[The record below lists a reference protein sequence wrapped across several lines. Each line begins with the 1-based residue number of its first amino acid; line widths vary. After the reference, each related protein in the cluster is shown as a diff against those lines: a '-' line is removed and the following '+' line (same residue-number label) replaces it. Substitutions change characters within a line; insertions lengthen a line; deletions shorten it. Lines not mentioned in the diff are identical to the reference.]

1 MKRILVPTDFS
12 VTARQALIYAQ
23 KWAVPHE
30 GASIHVVHM
39 YTPAVEAE
47 YPNVVPPIPEYV
59 QMRENQL
66 TDFVEECKA
75 ECAPELD
82 RNVPI
87 TKEMIIGFPADEIV
101 KLSENCDL
109 IVMGTKGQTD
119 LLDRWFGSVSSN
131 VAKRAKCPTVLVP
144 KGVSFKEIKQ
154 IVYAVN
160 YESAEKEAIEQLL
173 AINKDLEANV
183 HFLHVAEEEDKEA
196 FTKTK
201 AELFEG
207 LFEEGVPEFSF
218 TMEEVPGD
226 DISETIS
233 NYAVEHGID
242 LVVMATPQRSF
253 WERFFHKSQSRK
265 MALTTKLPLMIYH
278 ISG

>member
-30 GASIHVVHM
+30 GASIHVVHL

-59 QMRENQL
+59 RMREKQL
-66 TDFVEECKA
+66 TEFVDECKA
-75 ECAPELD
+75 ECAPDFD
-82 RNVPI
+82 RDVRI
-87 TKEMIIGFPADEIV
+87 TKELIIGFPADEIV
-101 KLSENCDL
+101 KLSQNYDL
-109 IVMGTKGQTD
+109 IVMGTKGETD

-131 VAKRAKCPTVLVP
+131 VAQRAKCPIVLVP
-144 KGVSFKEIKQ
+144 KGVSFHKIKQ

-160 YESAEKEAIEQLL
+160 YESVDEHAIDKLL
-173 AINKDLEANV
+173 GINKALEANV
-183 HFLHVAEEEDKEA
+183 HFLHIAEDDDKEA

-201 AELFEG
+201 AELFEE
-207 LFEEGVPEFSF
+207 LFEDGVPEFSF

-226 DISETIS
+226 DIPETIS
-233 NYAVEHGID
+233 NYAIEHGID

-265 MALTTKLPLMIYH
+265 MALTAKLPLMIYH
-278 ISG
+278 I

>member
-12 VTARQALIYAQ
+12 VTARQALVYAQ

-30 GASIHVVHM
+30 EASIHVVHL

-59 QMRENQL
+59 RMREKQL
-66 TDFVEECKA
+66 TEFVEECKA
-75 ECAPELD
+75 ECQPELS
-82 RNVPI
+82 REVRI
-87 TKEMIIGFPADEIV
+87 TQELIIGFPADEIV
-101 KLSENCDL
+101 KLSQDYDL
-109 IVMGTKGQTD
+109 IVMGTKGATD
-119 LLDRWFGSVSSN
+119 VLDRWFGSVSSN
-131 VAKRAKCPTVLVP
+131 VAKRANCPTVLVP

-160 YESAEKEAIEQLL
+160 YESVDEEAIEQLME
-173 AINKDLEANV
+173 INADLEANI
-183 HFLHVAEEEDKEA
+183 HFLHVAEDEDKDA
-196 FTKTK
+196 FKKTK
-201 AELFEG
+201 AELFEE
-207 LFEEGVPEFSF
+207 LFEDGVPEFSF
-218 TMEEVPGD
+218 TMEEVPGE
-226 DISETIS
+226 DIPETIS
-233 NYAVEHGID
+233 NYAIEHGID

-278 ISG
+278 ITG

>member
-1 MKRILVPTDFS
+1 MKRILVPTEFS

-23 KWAVPHE
+23 KWAVPHKD
-30 GASIHVVHM
+30 ATIHVVHM

-47 YPNVVPPIPEYV
+47 YPNVAPPVPEYIR
-59 QMRENQL
+59 MREKQL
-66 TDFVEECKA
+66 MEFVKECKA

-82 RNVPI
+82 RNVRI
-87 TKEMIIGFPADEIV
+87 TQELIIGFPADEIV
-101 KLSENCDL
+101 KLSSNYDM

-119 LLDRWFGSVSSN
+119 FLDRMFGSVSSN
-131 VAKRAKCPTVLVP
+131 VAKRTKCPVVLVP
-144 KGVSFKEIKQ
+144 KGVSFKAIKQ
-154 IVYAVN
+154 IVYALN
-160 YESAEKEAIEQLL
+160 YESISDDAIEQLL
-173 AINKDLEANV
+173 EINEDMGANV
-183 HFLHVAEEEDKEA
+183 HFLHVAEEGDDEA
-196 FTKTK
+196 FSKTK

-218 TMEEVPGD
+218 TMEEVPGE
-226 DISETIS
+226 DIAETIS
-233 NYAVEHGID
+233 NYAIEHGID